1 MPSADLAHRMALRR
15 EKALAKR
22 VEADGAGAEAGGALE
37 AAAALA
43 AAQPQ

>member
-22 VEADGAGAEAGGALE
+22 VEAGAEAGGALE